1 MPLGARSQASGARG
15 WWGFRDRHG
24 FLSGFH
30 AKHGAG
36 MLGSIWPWPWVSEA
50 VWRLSTDTRSLSQQ
64 HRAEPALAIAF
75 TSSSAA
81 LCCGIRAMGM
91 ESPGPIPAS
100 QQKESPLVSGAC
112 SIYTAYR
119 GGFCLPRHWKMLH
132 MGGQPHQSLF
142 LLSLVRQG
150 CIKMVFALLD
160 AQNNSF
166 AQGVRWRAVISLL
179 PPWSWS
185 SFKGW
190 FLAPE
195 VTAQAEP
202 GCLLSWVCALVTS

>member
-1 MPLGARSQASGARG
+1 MCDKEPRNGTAASEQSETLSSLRARSCPLPAVGLCPSGQEARRVG
-15 WWGFRDRHG
+15 PEAGG
-24 FLSGFH
+24 TSGTDMVFVWF
-30 AKHGAG
+30 AG
-36 MLGSIWPWPWVSEA
+36 
-50 VWRLSTDTRSLSQQ
+50 
-64 HRAEPALAIAF
+64 F

-91 ESPGPIPAS
+91 ESPGRIPAS

-112 SIYTAYR
+112 SIYTMYR

-142 LLSLVRQG
+142 LPSLVRQG

-166 AQGVRWRAVISLL
+166 AQGVQRRAVISLL
-179 PPWSWS
+179 PPWCWS

>member
-1 MPLGARSQASGARG
+1 MCDKEPRNGTASSEQSETLSSLGARSCPLPAVGLCPSGQAARQVGPEAGGALG
-15 WWGFRDRHG
+15 TDMIFVWF
-24 FLSGFH
+24 
-30 AKHGAG
+30 AG
-36 MLGSIWPWPWVSEA
+36 
-50 VWRLSTDTRSLSQQ
+50 
-64 HRAEPALAIAF
+64 F

-91 ESPGPIPAS
+91 ESPGRIPAS

-112 SIYTAYR
+112 SIYTVYR

-142 LLSLVRQG
+142 LPSLVRQG
-150 CIKMVFALLD
+150 CIKMLFALLD

-166 AQGVRWRAVISLL
+166 AQGVRRRAVISLL
-179 PPWSWS
+179 PPWCWS